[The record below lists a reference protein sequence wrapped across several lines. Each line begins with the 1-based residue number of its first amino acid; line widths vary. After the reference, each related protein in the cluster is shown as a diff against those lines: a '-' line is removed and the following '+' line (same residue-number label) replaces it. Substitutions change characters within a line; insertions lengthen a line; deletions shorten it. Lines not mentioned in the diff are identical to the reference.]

1 MSKRVWIVGPIAW
14 DTVLYL
20 HQYPSAGGF
29 AQGYKKIERPGGSAG
44 NVALGLSTTG
54 VETGFVCYLGN
65 DDIGI
70 KLDDLLNSSQIKN
83 LEITRING
91 PSSHV
96 LVAIDESGDRT
107 IFGLN
112 ESYLSQVNLDNVQLH
127 ADDIVC
133 FVLWR
138 PYFLNSLKKAKEAGC
153 TTIVGVEALGDPM
166 VTHADVVIGSRAEF
180 KSDNDL
186 VPFLDRFPTIIVT
199 NGEHGATRIT
209 KEGIDFQPALPAQ
222 TIDTT
227 GAGDSFLAGYLAA
240 YAHGHTEGKH
250 AMEVGARW
258 AALKVT
264 LPVSI
269 PPDFSEL
276 PGFKSLL

>member
-96 LVAIDESGDRT
+96 LVVIDESGDRT

-258 AALKVT
+258 AALMVT

>member
-70 KLDDLLNSSQIKN
+70 KLDDLFNSSQIKN

-258 AALKVT
+258 AALMVT

>member
-83 LEITRING
+83 LKITRING

-96 LVAIDESGDRT
+96 LVVIDESGDRT

-258 AALKVT
+258 AALMVT

>member
-83 LEITRING
+83 LEIIRING

-112 ESYLSQVNLDNVQLH
+112 ESYLSQVNLDNVQLR

-138 PYFLNSLKKAKEAGC
+138 PYFFNSLKKAQEAGC
-153 TTIVGVEALGDPM
+153 TVIVGVEALGDPM

-209 KEGIDFQPALPAQ
+209 REGIDFQPAFPAQ

-258 AALKVT
+258 AALMVT